1 MASVSDFLNDQFKK
15 LIVEFPGGLEGEGPR
30 SGIVSAV
37 AQVRS
42 LAQELPHAMGVSQKK
57 KRKKEMYLS

>member
-1 MASVSDFLNDQFKK
+1 MTSVSDFLNDQFKK

-37 AQVRS
+37 AQVES
-42 LAQELPHAMGVSQKK
+42 LP
-57 KRKKEMYLS
+57 